1 MAEILLSNEKFIKGV
16 TSISDNIAG
25 GYILPS
31 LREAQEIKLRGI
43 LGSNL
48 YSKLITLVGNSEID
62 SEVNLAYKTLLDECQ
77 YFLAYSTVTMVVE
90 KVTYKITNF
99 GVAKSSD
106 ENLNVA
112 TAVEVDNTK
121 EYYQGK
127 ADYYAYLLQGYL
139 LENRTLFPELG
150 NNHCNKIQSNLYS
163 AASCGIWLGGARG
176 KGEYYNKPKCRRYR

>member
-1 MAEILLSNEKFIKGV
+1 MAEVLLSSEKFIKGV
-16 TSISDNIAG
+16 TNISDNVAG

-31 LREAQEIKLRGI
+31 LREAQEIKLKGI

-48 YSKLITLVGNSEID
+48 YSKLLTLVGNGEID
-62 SEVNLAYKTLLDECQ
+62 SEVNSAYKALVDECQ
-77 YFLAYSTVTMVVE
+77 YFLAYTTISMVVE

-112 TAVEVDNTK
+112 TAVEVGNTK
-121 EYYQGK
+121 EYYQSK
-127 ADYYAYLLQGYL
+127 ADYYAFELQNYL
-139 LENRTLFPELG
+139 LENRTSFPELRD
-150 NNHCNKIQSNLYS
+150 NQCYKIQSNLYS

-176 KGEYYNKPKCRRYR
+176 KEGYYNKPKCRRYR